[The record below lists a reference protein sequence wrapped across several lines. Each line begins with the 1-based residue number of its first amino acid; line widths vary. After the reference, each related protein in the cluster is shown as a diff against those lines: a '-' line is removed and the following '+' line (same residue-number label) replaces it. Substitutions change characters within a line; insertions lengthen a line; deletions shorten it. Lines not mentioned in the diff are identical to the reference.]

1 MTRLLKNTF
10 LFFCIGGVLLGAA
23 CNRNDFTSD
32 PACLLA
38 FSADTLRF
46 DTVFTALGS
55 ATRRLMVYNPNKQAV
70 RTNIT
75 LAGKSTSLFRIN
87 IDGMN
92 TDEARNMEI
101 AAEDSLYIFVEVTV
115 EPQNSDVPVIVS
127 DSILFE
133 TSTGRQRVCL
143 EACGQDVFIL
153 RDAAIQSETWSGTKP
168 YLIYGRL
175 TVDTLETLRI
185 KPGVRIYLHKGADVY
200 IKGSMIA
207 EGETGSPIIF
217 SGDRLEK
224 MYRDIP
230 GQWGSIIF
238 TTASR
243 NNLLRHVEIRNGTNG
258 LIFGNTQ
265 YAQTPA
271 LALDAVTIT
280 NMSNSG
286 LMVSRSS
293 MDASNCL
300 ITNCASYTVGLFGG
314 GDYFFNHCTIA
325 NCYSPYIRRKPVPA
339 LAASNSNAGQEGQIA
354 CNVFL
359 GNTIIYGTLKEE
371 IRMEEMPSFSFDH
384 CLLRTGMNTSTTA
397 FTGVLTN
404 ADPMFADPYNGN
416 FSLREHSPARDAGCM
431 PLAVLQPE
439 DMDGNNRINGGNPDM
454 GAYEYVREK

>member
-1 MTRLLKNTF
+1 MF
-10 LFFCIGGVLLGAA
+10 LCIGGILLGAA

-38 FSADTLRF
+38 FSADTIRF

-55 ATRRLMVYNPNKQAV
+55 ATRRLMVYNPNKQAI

-75 LAGKSTSLFRIN
+75 LAGKSISLFRIN

-92 TDEARNMEI
+92 TDEARNIEI

-115 EPQNSDVPVIVS
+115 DPQNSDVPVIVN

-133 TSTGRQRVCL
+133 TNTNRQRVCL

-153 RDAAIQSETWSGTKP
+153 RDATIQSETWSGTKP
-168 YLIYGRL
+168 YLVYGRL

-185 KPGVRIYLHKGADVY
+185 KPGVKVYLHKGADLY

-207 EGETGSPIIF
+207 EGETDRPIIF

-243 NNLLRHVEIRNGTNG
+243 DNLLRHVEIRNGTNG
-258 LIFGNTQ
+258 LIFGNPR

-271 LALDAVTIT
+271 LALDAVMIT

-286 LMVSRSS
+286 LMVFRSS

-300 ITNCASYTVGLFGG
+300 ITNCASYTVGLFDG
-314 GDYFFNHCTIA
+314 GDYFFNHCTVA
-325 NCYSPYIRRKPVPA
+325 NNYSPYIRRKPVPA
-339 LAASNSNAGQEGQIA
+339 LTVNNSDAGQEKQIP

-371 IRMEEMPSFSFDH
+371 ILMEEIPSFAFDH
-384 CLLRTGMNTSTTA
+384 CLLRTEMDTSATA
-397 FTGVLTN
+397 FTGVLAN
-404 ADPMFADPYNGN
+404 VDPMFAGPYNGN
-416 FSLREHSPARDAGCM
+416 FRLEERSPARDAGSM

-439 DMDGNNRINGGNPDM
+439 DMDGNNRINDGKPDM
-454 GAYEYVREK
+454 GAYEYVQEK